1 MEAFLKSFEELPD
14 TLTESKVENRHAV
27 PQNHAILSAFLMCS
41 TTWKSACGKKKDP
54 LISSLDSH
62 SGQILNSTPFSV
74 PTDSTLHPSRFV
86 VQS

>member
-27 PQNHAILSAFLMCS
+27 PQIYAILAAFLMCS
-41 TTWKSACGKKKDP
+41 TTWKSACGK
-54 LISSLDSH
+54 ISLDSH

-74 PTDSTLHPSRFV
+74 PTDSTLHPARFV